1 VLVASRRFCNE
12 SPKSSLQ
19 TKTIVQSDGYGMVF
33 LQALFVGVPA
43 VWIVTAEAGA
53 VPSSESAHV
62 KITMRSSL
70 SAA

>member
-1 VLVASRRFCNE
+1 
-12 SPKSSLQ
+12 
-19 TKTIVQSDGYGMVF
+19 MVF